1 MINLNICKHKILEK
15 TRIQKKLILRQILMI
30 STFLN
35 INLILKTSQN
45 MYVIVVKN
53 CVFEHQVCY
62 ASQSYIKH
70 FPNLIKNIISKWSC
84 INV

>member
-1 MINLNICKHKILEK
+1 MINLNICKHKLLEK
-15 TRIQKKLILRQILMI
+15 TRIKKKMILRQISMI

-35 INLILKTSQN
+35 INPILKTSQN
-45 MYVIVVKN
+45 MYVKN

-70 FPNLIKNIISKWSC
+70 FPNLNNNIISKWPC